1 MKKAQEKGCW
11 KYLLFLK
18 RVRDLL
24 ETKNRRRFVFL
35 KHSRFNSSN
44 HSVFFFLFSNTMS
57 LGRKFFSVL

>member
-24 ETKNRRRFVFL
+24 ETKNRRRFGFFKAFSFKL
-35 KHSRFNSSN
+35 FQPLS
-44 HSVFFFLFSNTMS
+44 FFLSF
-57 LGRKFFSVL
+57 L